1 MKYFVFSDC
10 HGDYI
15 ALLTGLNDAHYNP
28 QDPTHQIIGLGD
40 YFGRAERET
49 SDSLNVWR
57 YLTSFIHVNP
67 PILLKGN
74 HELILENMIKRRYP
88 IYTDISNGE
97 HKTIASISGLPLSE
111 VVYSPAAFNT
121 EEVKK
126 FYDWLKGLP
135 YYYETKL
142 STFTHAW
149 LPDNYDVATEQEWH
163 EWVWTNT
170 YNEVE
175 YFRAKSYRFP
185 KTCFLGHWRAADI
198 SSQPDGEYYDSTTNI
213 WFLDCC
219 TVLTHRVDVIVVD
232 DLPISDETKN

>member
-1 MKYFVFSDC
+1 MKYFVFGDC

-15 ALLTGLNDAHYNP
+15 ALLTGLNEAHYNP

-111 VVYSPAAFNT
+111 VVYNPAAFNT

-135 YYYETKL
+135 YYYKTKS

-163 EWVWTNT
+163 E
-170 YNEVE
+170 
-175 YFRAKSYRFP
+175 
-185 KTCFLGHWRAADI
+185 
-198 SSQPDGEYYDSTTNI
+198 
-213 WFLDCC
+213 
-219 TVLTHRVDVIVVD
+219 
-232 DLPISDETKN
+232 